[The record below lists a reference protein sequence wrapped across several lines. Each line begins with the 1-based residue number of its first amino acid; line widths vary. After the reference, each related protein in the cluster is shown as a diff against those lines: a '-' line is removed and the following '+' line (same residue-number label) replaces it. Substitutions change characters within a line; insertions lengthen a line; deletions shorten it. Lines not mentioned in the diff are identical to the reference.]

1 MLLTDAEISLRPRG
15 PRDAFE
21 LDWSGD
27 AEAERFGRELEGS
40 PWSQMWDRRRRQAF
54 WVCLGDEVIGEAD
67 LFDIRRGDRTAE
79 LRIGIAPTALLG
91 KGYGR
96 RAVQLALTYA
106 RDHLQLS
113 SVYLRVRESNA
124 RAVRCYLASGFRR
137 HGRLQGMRFPD
148 PILLMH
154 RELVRE
160 GVAQGALGESGEERA
175 VREAAAGKLPL

>member
-15 PRDAFE
+15 PRDVME

-27 AEAERFGRELEGS
+27 AEAERYGRELQGS

-54 WVCLGDEVIGEAD
+54 WVCVDDEVVGEAD

-79 LRIGIAPTALLG
+79 LRIGLAPAELLG

-96 RAVQLALTYA
+96 RAVRIVLEYA
-106 RDHLQLS
+106 REHLQLT
-113 SVYLRVRESNA
+113 SVYLRVRESNK
-124 RAVRCYLASGFRR
+124 RAVRCYLAEGFRR
-137 HGRLQGMRFPD
+137 HGRLQGARFPD

-154 RELVRE
+154 RELTVE
-160 GVAQGALGESGEERA
+160 GIAQGPQGGTGVESAVGE
-175 VREAAAGKLPL
+175 VAAGEFPL

>member
-1 MLLTDAEISLRPRG
+1 MMLTDGEISLRPRG

-27 AEAERFGRELEGS
+27 AEAERFGRDLEGS

-54 WVCLGDEVIGEAD
+54 WVCVDDEVVGEAD

-79 LRIGIAPTALLG
+79 LRIGLAPSALLG
-91 KGYGR
+91 RGYGR
-96 RAVQLALTYA
+96 RAVALLLFYA
-106 RDHLQLS
+106 YAHLQLT

-124 RAVRCYLASGFRR
+124 RAVHCYLAAGFRR
-137 HGRLQGMRFPD
+137 QGRLQGERFPD

-154 RELVRE
+154 RDLTAE
-160 GVAQGALGESGEERA
+160 GVAQGLPGGAGPQE
-175 VREAAAGKLPL
+175 VRRQAAAGKLPR